1 MCRFLRNVSKFGD
14 KTKLAIKIMFYGD
27 LVESWALLYFLGG
40 GGCLIS
46 ILLLKEFQQ
55 DTKDNMR
62 TLKPTERILDWGIGF
77 H

>member
-1 MCRFLRNVSKFGD
+1 MCRFLRKVSKFGD

-62 TLKPTERILDWGIGF
+62 TPKPTERIPDWGIGF